1 MNREEIEKIVID
13 AVADEL
19 GVNADELSAD
29 TNLENDMGADSLD
42 AVEIIITLEREFGV
56 KFPVFVGACLRV
68 RPNPSSVHNSL
79 QNLFSTCE
87 YRTHQSK
94 KQSIVSFIKSTKI
107 FFYCKY
113 IHKIISC

>member
-42 AVEIIITLEREFGV
+42 AVEIIITLEREFDV
-56 KFPVFVGACLRV
+56 KFPDRHIYNTDLHTIADITKFVEDHLNA
-68 RPNPSSVHNSL
+68 
-79 QNLFSTCE
+79 
-87 YRTHQSK
+87 
-94 KQSIVSFIKSTKI
+94 
-107 FFYCKY
+107 
-113 IHKIISC
+113 